1 MLQFVLH
8 ISIDMDTYHIF
19 HIDSLEYFMKYPT
32 YEAHIIQFA
41 SSIQY
46 WYSLDTSWY
55 CCLVAVASFHAG
67 SSELRP
73 ASVWVRG
80 HFLFCFLMG
89 GDDYQLF

>member
-46 WYSLDTSWY
+46 
-55 CCLVAVASFHAG
+55 
-67 SSELRP
+67 
-73 ASVWVRG
+73 
-80 HFLFCFLMG
+80 
-89 GDDYQLF
+89 